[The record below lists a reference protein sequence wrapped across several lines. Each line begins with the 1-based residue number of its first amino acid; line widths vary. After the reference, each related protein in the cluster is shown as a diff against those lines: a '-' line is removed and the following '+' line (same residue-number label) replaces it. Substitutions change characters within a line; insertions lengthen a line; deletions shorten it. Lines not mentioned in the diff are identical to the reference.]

1 MGSNQYRNR
10 AGLYLGSKSMTA
22 QDYAALTV
30 SLITIGGAF
39 IAMTRWLVK
48 HYLQEL
54 KPNGGSSV
62 KDQVNRLEKRVDEIY
77 SLLVSN
83 NARRKP

>member
-1 MGSNQYRNR
+1 
-10 AGLYLGSKSMTA
+10 MTA
-22 QDYAALTV
+22 QDYAALAV
-30 SLITIGGAF
+30 SLLTIGGAF

-62 KDQVNRLEKRVDEIY
+62 KDQVNRLEKRLDEVY
-77 SLLVSN
+77 SLLLN
-83 NARRKP
+83 NSDRRKP